1 MKSLYKSNGL
11 WFFGLSG
18 SGKSYASKF
27 LNKLIKNPFLID
39 GDDIRKNISFD
50 LNYSIKDRKTQVK
63 RVYGLAKIS
72 INQGFFP
79 IISTVYFDKK
89 ILKDLEKIK
98 IKLVEIKR
106 NDSMVN
112 SKIKNNKNVIGKDIF
127 QENINCER
135 ILNDDSFKKK
145 LKELVK

>member
-1 MKSLYKSNGL
+1 M
-11 WFFGLSG
+11 
-18 SGKSYASKF
+18 
-27 LNKLIKNPFLID
+27 
-39 GDDIRKNISFD
+39 
-50 LNYSIKDRKTQVK
+50 K

-89 ILKDLEKIK
+89 ILKDLEKNK

-106 NDSMVN
+106 NNSMVN

>member
-89 ILKDLEKIK
+89 ILKDLEKNK

-106 NDSMVN
+106 NNSMVN

>member
-79 IISTVYFDKK
+79 IISTVYLDRKSTR
-89 ILKDLEKIK
+89 L
-98 IKLVEIKR
+98 
-106 NDSMVN
+106 N
-112 SKIKNNKNVIGKDIF
+112 S
-127 QENINCER
+127 
-135 ILNDDSFKKK
+135 SHT
-145 LKELVK
+145 